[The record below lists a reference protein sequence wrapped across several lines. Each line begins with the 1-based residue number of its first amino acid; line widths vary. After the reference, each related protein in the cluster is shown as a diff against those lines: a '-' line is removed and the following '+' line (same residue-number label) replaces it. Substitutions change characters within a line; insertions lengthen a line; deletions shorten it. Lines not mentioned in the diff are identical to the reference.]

1 MGTTVVPTGTTVVP
15 KMGYYRVLP
24 TYAAEGMRRV
34 RVRVRVRAIHTNG
47 LAGYGFEK
55 SREDKARQGKQE
67 ERRPEKT
74 RNTKNG
80 EGFALFLRPH

>member
-1 MGTTVVPTGTTVVP
+1 MSCVVLAGTVVSVCSFDIIS
-15 KMGYYRVLP
+15 Y
-24 TYAAEGMRRV
+24 
-34 RVRVRVRAIHTNG
+34 ICTNG

-74 RNTKNG
+74 RKTKNG
-80 EGFALFLRPH
+80 KGFAVFFAVEQGVRNKRLW

>member
-1 MGTTVVPTGTTVVP
+1 MLTVVPWVLYSTQNRVLQGTT
-15 KMGYYRVLP
+15 GIRS
-24 TYAAEGMRRV
+24 RRNEQV
-34 RVRVRVRAIHTNG
+34 KAYILYIHTNG

-74 RNTKNG
+74 RKTKNG
-80 EGFALFLRPH
+80 KGFAVFFAVE

>member
-1 MGTTVVPTGTTVVP
+1 MYGTSSVPVKYVTV
-15 KMGYYRVLP
+15 
-24 TYAAEGMRRV
+24 EG
-34 RVRVRVRAIHTNG
+34 NYS

-74 RNTKNG
+74 RKTKNG
-80 EGFALFLRPH
+80 KGFAVFFAVEQGVRNKRLW